1 MGLTLNSLS
10 LSSGS
15 GSGLTEEDVKD
26 LIEYEYI
33 TRVPVTSA
41 AVLSVTDSI
50 DSTLYDG
57 FKFSLINLRL
67 STAGSMT
74 FKILDSSG
82 TAYTKNAYTTIFQST
97 SRSYGNISTFTSTT
111 IQLTSSITTDAYGEI
126 QVDCRHDSTISGRY
140 SMNYFTNTNGFSH
153 GSFTASPASTFG
165 GIELVTSSG
174 TFNEQGEVRVYGR
187 KKRS

>member
-41 AVLSVTDSI
+41 ATISITDSI

-57 FKFSLINLRL
+57 FKFVILNIGTSTSTSLYFRVLN
-67 STAGSMT
+67 SAV
-74 FKILDSSG
+74 
-82 TAYTKNAYTTIFQST
+82 TAYTTNGLLTIKQST
-97 SRSYGNISTFTSTT
+97 GRTYDN
-111 IQLTSSITTDAYGEI
+111 TSSPRI
-126 QVDCRHDSTISGRY
+126 Q
-140 SMNYFTNTNGFSH
+140 
-153 GSFTASPASTFG
+153 
-165 GIELVTSSG
+165 TSL
-174 TFNEQGEVRVYGR
+174 
-187 KKRS
+187 